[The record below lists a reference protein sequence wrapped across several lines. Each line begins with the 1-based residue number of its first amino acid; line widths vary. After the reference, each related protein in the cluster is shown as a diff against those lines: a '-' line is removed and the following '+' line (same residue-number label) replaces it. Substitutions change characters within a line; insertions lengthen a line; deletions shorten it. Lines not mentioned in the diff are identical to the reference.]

1 MSASIVQL
9 IDSSGSMTF
18 SRQYEPAKTDAGTF
32 IQIQSTGDY
41 AGVVS
46 FASTT
51 QTVYALT
58 QLTGQP
64 VKDQIS
70 AALDS
75 AAAIATNTNM
85 KAGIDSAVSLFS
97 GNAATHKA
105 IVMLSDGMYN
115 DGGDPLPGLETTIPI
130 YTIALGPGGWENVLT
145 DIANKTGGKYN
156 YAPNAIQLATIYNR
170 IIGETGI
177 ATLLAN
183 EQHPIDNFRY
193 QQVTGTVG
201 SGVSEATFVVN
212 WIGENIR
219 YTPTTPTPGEINVF
233 LLGPNGETSSAKPV
247 HVDKTYVVF
256 RVPNPEAGT
265 WTSVG
270 WYRGSTTLQTAFGIF
285 HPPTS
290 MTLKVETTGGA
301 TPGEPVRLEAFV
313 TDGGKPIRQARLA
326 GSVDAPVKSFDAA
339 MKELDDHLKTVEP
352 DAAAL
357 DDGVSEAHARYATL
371 SRTAPQLVAA
381 AMIRE
386 RRPLPFRED
395 KSGHFIAE
403 FTDTAVPGSY
413 VFNVNADGHSEH
425 GTGPFS
431 RTDRISLAIS

>member
-1 MSASIVQL
+1 MSAAIVQL
-9 IDSSGSMTF
+9 IDSSGSMV
-18 SRQYEPAKTDAGTF
+18 SSHQYEPAKTDAGTF
-32 IQIQSTGDY
+32 IQIQNTNDY

-46 FASTT
+46 FSSTV

-70 AALDS
+70 AALDAS
-75 AAAIATNTNM
+75 AAINQMTNM
-85 KAGIDSAVSLFS
+85 KAGIASAFGLFS

-115 DGGDPLPGLETTIPI
+115 DGGDPRPGLETTIPI
-130 YTIALGPGGWENVLT
+130 YTIALGPGGQVQVLT
-145 DIANKTGGKYN
+145 DIANQTHGEYN
-156 YAPNAIQLATIYNR
+156 YAPNAIELAQIYNR

-183 EQHPIDNFRY
+183 EQHAIDNFNFEK
-193 QQVTGTVG
+193 VTGAVG
-201 SGVSEATFVVN
+201 VGVSEATFVVN

-233 LLGPNGETSSAKPV
+233 LLQPNGATSPAKPV
-247 HVDKTYVVF
+247 HVDKTYVIF
-256 RVPNPEAGT
+256 RVPSPEAGT

-270 WYRGSTTLQTAFGIF
+270 WYRGSTTLQTTFGIF

-290 MTLKVETTGGA
+290 MTLEVETAGGA
-301 TPGEPVRLEAFV
+301 APGEPVRLEALV

-326 GSVDAPVKSFDAA
+326 GSADVPVKSFDAA
-339 MKELDDHLKTVEP
+339 LKELDDHLKTVEP
-352 DAAAL
+352 DAAGL
-357 DDGVSEAHARYATL
+357 DDGMSEAHARYATL
-371 SRTAPQLVAA
+371 SRTAPHIVASA
-381 AMIRE
+381 RMRE
-386 RRPLPFRED
+386 RRPLPFREN
-395 KSGHFIAE
+395 KPGHFVAE

-431 RTDRISLAIS
+431 RTDRISLAII

>member
-9 IDSSGSMTF
+9 IDSSGSMTG

-32 IQIQSTGDY
+32 IQIQNTNDY
-41 AGVVS
+41 SGVVS
-46 FASTT
+46 FASTV
-51 QTVYALT
+51 QTVYPLT

-75 AAAIATNTNM
+75 AAAINSGTNM
-85 KAGIDSAVSLFS
+85 KAGINSAVSLFS

-115 DGGDPLPGLETTIPI
+115 DGGDPRPGLETTIPI
-130 YTIALGPGGWENVLT
+130 YTIALGPGGWDQVLK
-145 DIANKTGGKYN
+145 DIATTTGGEYN
-156 YAPNAIQLATIYNR
+156 YAPNAIELATIYNR
-170 IIGETGI
+170 ILGQAGI

-183 EQHPIDNFRY
+183 EQHAIDNFKY
-193 QQVTGTVG
+193 QEVMGAVR

-212 WIGENIR
+212 WIGENIS

-233 LLGPNGETSSAKPV
+233 LLQPNGATSSAKPV
-247 HVDKTYVVF
+247 HVDKTYVIF
-256 RVPNPEAGT
+256 RVPNPEAGN

-270 WYRGSTTLQTAFGIF
+270 WYRGSQTLQTTFGIF

-290 MTLKVETTGGA
+290 MTLKVETTAGA
-301 TPGEPVRLEAFV
+301 TPGEPVCLEAFV
-313 TDGGKPIRQARLA
+313 TDGGKPIRQARVA
-326 GSVDAPVKSFDAA
+326 GSIDAPVKSFDAA

-357 DDGVSEAHARYATL
+357 DDGLPEARARLATL

-386 RRPLPFRED
+386 RRPLPFREE
-395 KSGHFIAE
+395 KPGHFIAE

-431 RTDRISLAIS
+431 RRDRISLAIC